1 MFFHHQCQRKIKHLS
16 SREAVAQTYIITETM
31 LILHCHLMNTPL
43 RDTSFLLTLS
53 SRTENQRCIIFIPFS
68 KIHPLGFIHSEWCSK
83 PIMIVFIICLTN
95 LLPDLTIQKNPLA
108 VFRTKSSLV
117 LATYMFLNLFQVR
130 QSICVPASFS
140 SNFFHSFILFCT
152 NKLPRFSISQK
163 RDAFRFC
170 TYATSSFFFIDERI
184 A

>member
-1 MFFHHQCQRKIKHLS
+1 MCHRHVHFHQCQRKIKHLS

-31 LILHCHLMNTPL
+31 LILHCHLMNTL

-68 KIHPLGFIHSEWCSK
+68 KIHPLSFIHSEWCSK

-95 LLPDLTIQKNPLA
+95 LLPDLIIQKNPLA
-108 VFRTKSSLV
+108 VFRTKSFLV
-117 LATYMFLNLFQVR
+117 LATYMFLNLFLVR
-130 QSICVPASFS
+130 QSIYVRASFS
-140 SNFFHSFILFCT
+140 SNLFHSKPLFCM

-163 RDAFRFC
+163 
-170 TYATSSFFFIDERI
+170 SFFSIDERI